1 MDFNSAAWVF
11 LCAFLLWI
19 AVIPLWPRDLSSYE
33 CFEKSKRLDQI
44 TKFELYKAFLF
55 FTIAI
60 HGLAVWQGFHL
71 LNTGYQINL
80 LENISPGTL
89 GRMAGRSG
97 GKGGIFL
104 LVIQYLPIFAIG
116 GYGIAAKQ
124 TYDLIPLVNNVLKGL
139 QKAGGLKE
147 WELERATKILNI
159 CSAKENKSPEIF
171 LDKVCDVIIKE
182 RNVSENTIAYA
193 RPMNVNEK
201 VPQSTPNLRRTLQ
214 TPDETEAALSRL
226 KSLRERGVITETE
239 YKIMREKELGI

>member
-1 MDFNSAAWVF
+1 MRR
-11 LCAFLLWI
+11 LLI
-19 AVIPLWPRDLSSYE
+19 AGSPDQGRYPASEVNDGACP
-33 CFEKSKRLDQI
+33 EKP
-44 TKFELYKAFLF
+44 
-55 FTIAI
+55 
-60 HGLAVWQGFHL
+60 VHL
-71 LNTGYQINL
+71 
-80 LENISPGTL
+80 
-89 GRMAGRSG
+89 R
-97 GKGGIFL
+97 KGGIFL

-147 WELERATKILNI
+147 WELEGATKILNI

>member
-1 MDFNSAAWVF
+1 MDFNAAAWVF
-11 LCAFLLWI
+11 LCGFLLWI
-19 AVIPLWPRDLSSYE
+19 AAVPLWPKGLGSYE
-33 CFEKSKRLDQI
+33 CFKRSKRLDQI
-44 TKFELYKAFLF
+44 TKFEFYKLFLF

-80 LENISPGTL
+80 LENISPGNL
-89 GRMAGRSG
+89 GSMAGRSG

-124 TYDLIPLVNNVLKGL
+124 TYEFIPLVNNVLKGL
-139 QKAGGLKE
+139 RKAGDLKE
-147 WELERATKILNI
+147 RELERAAKILNI

-182 RNVSENTIAYA
+182 RNISENSIAYA
-193 RPMNVNEK
+193 RSMNVNEE
-201 VPQSTPNLRRTLQ
+201 VPQSTPNLRRMLQ
-214 TPDETEAALSRL
+214 TPGETEAALSRL
-226 KSLRERGVITETE
+226 KSLRERGVITESE
-239 YKIMREKELGI
+239 YKIMRKKELGI